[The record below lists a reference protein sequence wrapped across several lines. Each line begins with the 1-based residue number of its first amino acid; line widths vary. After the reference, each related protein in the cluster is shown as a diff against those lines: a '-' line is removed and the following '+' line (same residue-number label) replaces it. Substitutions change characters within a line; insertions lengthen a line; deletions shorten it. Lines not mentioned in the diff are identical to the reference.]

1 MAIMPT
7 PAPAPQKRNIQAV
20 EARAQRLE
28 RLMRY
33 GAERAAITG
42 FKPGDANA
50 IIHRRR
56 SAAAKSR

>member
-1 MAIMPT
+1 MAIMST
-7 PAPAPQKRNIQAV
+7 PAPALQKRDTQAV

-42 FKPGDANA
+42 VKPDDANA

-56 SAAAKSR
+56 SVAADSR